1 MSKQKELLTLHG
13 QLLAGDTRAASRI
26 VELVIASLVAIVK
39 RDIAGLHDHQD
50 VEEACFDALFKYLA
64 APTNYN
70 PQLAELTT
78 YLATIAKGKAM
89 TLRRSQARRTK
100 HEGTYSAIEN
110 SSDDPLAAVNDEDSM
125 IRQIDWERFGDQL
138 VKDPGD
144 AVIVNLIKVGASS
157 VPVVARA
164 LGLAADESGL
174 EEAGR
179 RLERIR
185 GRARRFG
192 EGTKA

>member
-13 QLLAGDTRAASRI
+13 QLLAGDTRAASKI

-39 RDIAGLHDHQD
+39 RDVAGLHDHQD

-78 YLATIAKGKAM
+78 YLAAIAKGKAM

-110 SSDDPLAAVNDEDSM
+110 TSDDPLATVDDEDSM
-125 IRQIDWERFGDQL
+125 IQQIDWERFGDHL

-157 VPVVARA
+157 VPVVAQA
-164 LGLAADESGL
+164 LGLTADEAGL

>member
-13 QLLAGDTRAASRI
+13 QLLAGDTRAASKI

-78 YLATIAKGKAM
+78 YLAAIAKGKAM

-164 LGLAADESGL
+164 LGLAPDESGL
-174 EEAGR
+174 QEAGR